1 MEIELQQ
8 LELRYERL
16 RLVRPARERRLLAS
30 LAESGQQAPIVVV
43 SDAAPERFVVIDG
56 YKRIRCLRRLTQDT
70 VHALRLELEEAEALM
85 VSRLM
90 GAAEAETALEQ
101 AWLLDELA
109 TRFGLS
115 QDVLARRFERSVSW
129 VSRRLALVRE
139 LPDAVQDR
147 VRRGEIVPH
156 AAVKYL
162 VPLARAKKSDCEGL
176 VAAIG
181 ATRVSSRDMGRLYAG
196 WRDGT
201 AKTRERLI
209 ASPLVY
215 LKAVKEAEA
224 EPAVEPGPGQKLLND
239 FDILGAVARRANK
252 QLREGVLRRLLP
264 GEHEEIERCFGQSRA
279 DIERLTRQM
288 DMEGRDAGRE
298 PTNRHPGATPP
309 GACAAGD
316 FPDDESRAED
326 RAQSDPSRLGE
337 GAALGAHREGGLAPG
352 PDSGS
357 P

>member
-1 MEIELQQ
+1 MELELQQ

-43 SDAAPERFVVIDG
+43 ADPAPERFVVIDG
-56 YKRIRCLRRLTQDT
+56 HKRIRCLRRLTQDT
-70 VHALRLELEEAEALM
+70 VQAIRLDLEEAEALV

-109 TRFGLS
+109 TRFGFG
-115 QDVLARRFERSVSW
+115 QDVLARRFDRSVSW

-139 LPDAVQDR
+139 LPDAVQER

-181 ATRVSSRDMGRLYAG
+181 PTRVSSRDMGRLYAA

-201 AKTRERLI
+201 AKTRERVI
-209 ASPLVY
+209 ASPLVF
-215 LKAVKEAEA
+215 LKAMKQAEA
-224 EPAVEPGPGQKLLND
+224 EPVVEPGPGQKLQND
-239 FDILGAVARRANK
+239 FDILGAVARRAHK
-252 QLREGVLRRLLP
+252 QLRDGALRRLLP
-264 GEHEEIERCFGQSRA
+264 GEREEIDRCFGQSRR
-279 DIERLTRQM
+279 DIDRLTREM
-288 DMEGRDAGRE
+288 DTEGRRDAGRE
-298 PTNRHPGATPP
+298 PTNCHSGASPSGP
-309 GACAAGD
+309 CRQGD
-316 FPDDESRAED
+316 LPDDESVAND
-326 RAQSDPSRLGE
+326 CAQGPEVGV
-337 GAALGAHREGGLAPG
+337 REGPAPTAL
-352 PDSGS
+352 
-357 P
+357 

>member
-1 MEIELQQ
+1 MELELQQ

-43 SDAAPERFVVIDG
+43 SDRAPERFVVIDG

-70 VHALRLELEEAEALM
+70 VQALRLDLEEAEALV

-109 TRFGLS
+109 THFGFS
-115 QDVLARRFERSVSW
+115 QELLARRFDRSVSW

-139 LPDAVQDR
+139 LPDSIQTR

-176 VAAIG
+176 VAALG
-181 ATRVSSRDMGRLYAG
+181 STRVSSRDMGRLYAA

-201 AKTRERLI
+201 AKTRERVL
-209 ASPLVY
+209 AAPLVF
-215 LKAVKEAEA
+215 LKAVKLAEA
-224 EPAVEPGPGQKLLND
+224 EPATEPGPGQKLQND
-239 FDILGAVARRANK
+239 FDILGAVARRAHK
-252 QLREGVLRRLLP
+252 QLREGALRRLLP
-264 GEHEEIERCFGQSRA
+264 GEREEIERCFGQSRR
-279 DIERLTRQM
+279 DIDRLTREM
-288 DMEGRDAGRE
+288 DTQGGRDAGRE
-298 PTNRHPGATPP
+298 PTDRHFGASPSGSCHPGDLPNDGSVAP
-309 GACAAGD
+309 
-316 FPDDESRAED
+316 D
-326 RAQSDPSRLGE
+326 RAQGAEDDISD
-337 GAALGAHREGGLAPG
+337 GAAHGAPG
-352 PDSGS
+352 AS
-357 P
+357 